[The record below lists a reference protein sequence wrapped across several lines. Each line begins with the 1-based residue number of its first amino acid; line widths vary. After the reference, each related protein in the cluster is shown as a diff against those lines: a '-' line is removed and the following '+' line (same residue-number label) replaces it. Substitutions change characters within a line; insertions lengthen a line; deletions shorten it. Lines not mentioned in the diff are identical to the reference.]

1 MAAGDLIGA
10 SPLLS
15 AAFHDE
21 PTIKAMNMLH
31 LDVSSV
37 GNHEFDEG
45 VTELMRMQKGGC
57 LPDGPNGVNG
67 QNSCPGTEDFKG
79 ADFRY
84 LGANVAWKNPAGHPR
99 PTPFRPYQIFRVED
113 QKVAFIGM
121 TLEGTP
127 SIVSQAG
134 IADVQF
140 KDEIETANALVPE
153 LRKKGV
159 KSIVVLLHE
168 GVTPTDATAYNSCS
182 GVSGAGLAIA
192 QGLAPQIDAVVSGH
206 THQPYNCV
214 VKDPRGKPRLFTSAS
229 SFGRMVTKLHFLI
242 DPKTHD
248 IVRPAAFAENIVN
261 ANAEGQKQSKK
272 VNNLISVF
280 NTLVQPI
287 ANAVIGHVNGANPTT
302 VTKTQEANGLD
313 SPLGNLIADSQKAD
327 PTVVQNGKVPQIAF
341 MNPGGIRADLVENA
355 AGDVTYGAAFTVQP
369 FNNFVVS
376 MDLTGA
382 QIKALLNEQ
391 WNGANEPPTGGP
403 TPGNNKI
410 LQVSGISYTFDRALS
425 DDPNANALVGN
436 VMFDHDND
444 PVTAPV
450 PLDDTTT
457 YRVVA
462 NSFLS
467 DGGDNFA
474 TFKSGTNKLIG
485 GLDIDSLRL
494 YLQAHDPYTV
504 DRDRQDQQHQLSKC
518 ARKTPTTTHASPR
531 GRPAAAGRPRAFPD
545 PPSDRSRSPSP

>member
-1 MAAGDLIGA
+1 
-10 SPLLS
+10 
-15 AAFHDE
+15 
-21 PTIKAMNMLH
+21 
-31 LDVSSV
+31 
-37 GNHEFDEG
+37 
-45 VTELMRMQKGGC
+45 
-57 LPDGPNGVNG
+57 
-67 QNSCPGTEDFKG
+67 
-79 ADFRY
+79 
-84 LGANVAWKNPAGHPR
+84 
-99 PTPFRPYQIFRVED
+99 
-113 QKVAFIGM
+113 
-121 TLEGTP
+121 
-127 SIVSQAG
+127 
-134 IADVQF
+134 
-140 KDEIETANALVPE
+140 
-153 LRKKGV
+153 
-159 KSIVVLLHE
+159 
-168 GVTPTDATAYNSCS
+168 
-182 GVSGAGLAIA
+182 
-192 QGLAPQIDAVVSGH
+192 
-206 THQPYNCV
+206 
-214 VKDPRGKPRLFTSAS
+214 
-229 SFGRMVTKLHFLI
+229 
-242 DPKTHD
+242 
-248 IVRPAAFAENIVN
+248 
-261 ANAEGQKQSKK
+261 
-272 VNNLISVF
+272 VF

-474 TFKSGTNKLIG
+474 TFKAGANKLIG

-494 YLQAHDPYTV
+494 YLQAHDPYTIAAT
-504 DRDRQDQQHQLSKC
+504 DRIS
-518 ARKTPTTTHASPR
+518 SIN
-531 GRPAAAGRPRAFPD
+531 
-545 PPSDRSRSPSP
+545 